1 MNESDDNFSTLKMFI
16 KHLERDDE
24 SFKISKKDQTGCNRR
39 SVPASEYLKKCR
51 GEMVRY
57 LDAAEVYCEKRDC
70 LKSEC
75 DFWVAGESLL
85 PKLREILPYF

>member
-51 GEMVRY
+51 GEMERY
-57 LDAAEVYCEKRDC
+57 LDAAEVYCEGKNC
-70 LKSEC
+70 LKREC
-75 DFWVAGESLL
+75 NFWVAEECSL
-85 PKLREILPYF
+85 PKLRGILPL